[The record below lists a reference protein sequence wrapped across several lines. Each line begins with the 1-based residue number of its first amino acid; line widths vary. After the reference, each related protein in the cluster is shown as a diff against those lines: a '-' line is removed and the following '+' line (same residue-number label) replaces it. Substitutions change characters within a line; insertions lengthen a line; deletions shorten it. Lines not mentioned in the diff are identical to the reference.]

1 MFLVYQA
8 LIYGILVN
16 DMSQTY
22 YNTFPSSFSTNII
35 TSSQM
40 INAMDEINIS
50 ADKEYGNL
58 LVFFK
63 NREPAKSEEGDAFV
77 TIGVDEENKIVYI
90 SIEPDDKKLKE
101 FIKKIKDE
109 KFAIIFKI

>member
-1 MFLVYQA
+1 
-8 LIYGILVN
+8 
-16 DMSQTY
+16 MSQPY
-22 YNTFPSSFSTNII
+22 YNTFPSNFSTNII
-35 TSSQM
+35 SCSQLT
-40 INAMDEINIS
+40 NFNDEVNVS

-63 NREPAKSEEGDAFV
+63 SREPVKSEEGDAFV

-101 FIKKIKDE
+101 LIKKIKDE
-109 KFAIIFKI
+109 KFTVVFKI